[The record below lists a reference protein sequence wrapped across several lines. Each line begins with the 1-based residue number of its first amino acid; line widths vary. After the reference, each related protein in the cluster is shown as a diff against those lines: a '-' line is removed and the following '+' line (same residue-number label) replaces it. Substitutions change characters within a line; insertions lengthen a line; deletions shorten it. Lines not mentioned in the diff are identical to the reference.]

1 MSHKET
7 QHMDGQHVFRWL
19 LDVQDLWPGPDEKN
33 ETTLSTARWAL
44 GEDTQYALSLLQ
56 PAEKAKV
63 LRYFRPSD
71 AKLSLAS
78 NLLKRRAVVNTCGV
92 SWHEAIISEDNHRK
106 PCYRPSG
113 SQKSRIEFN
122 TSHHGT
128 LVSLVGCTGEFQ
140 LGTDIAQVNWEKD
153 FRSVQKE
160 GFEAWA
166 NIYEAVFSDREVADI
181 VEYCPPGNCNW
192 EEQIRAKLRHFY
204 AHWALK
210 EAFVKMTGEALMAPW
225 LKDLEFR
232 NVQVPQPSGQ
242 MQPEF
247 RRGDWGQICGNVE
260 IWFNGVEKSNVK
272 MELQAFGEDYM
283 IATAATNAGATFLP
297 FEELDVKLNVYS

>member
-1 MSHKET
+1 
-7 QHMDGQHVFRWL
+7 MDGQHVFRWL
-19 LDVQDLWPGPDEKN
+19 LDVQDLWPDPDERN
-33 ETTLSTARWAL
+33 EMPLSTARWAT
-44 GEDTQYALSLLQ
+44 GEDSQYALSLLF

-63 LRYFRPSD
+63 LRYFHPRD
-71 AKLSLAS
+71 AKLSLGS
-78 NLLKRRAVVNTCGV
+78 NLLKRRAVMNTCGV
-92 SWHEAIISEDNHRK
+92 PWHEAVISEDNHRK
-106 PCYRPSG
+106 PCYYPS
-113 SQKSRIEFN
+113 SSKNSRIEFN

-153 FRSVQKE
+153 FLSVKKQ

-181 VEYCPPGNCNW
+181 VEYCPPANYNW

-232 NVQVPQPSGQ
+232 NVQVPLPPNQ
-242 MQPEF
+242 MQRES
-247 RRGDWGQICGNVE
+247 RQENWGQTCGDVE

-272 MELQAFGEDYM
+272 MELQAFGEDYL
-283 IATAATNAGATFLP
+283 IATAAANAGAKFLP
-297 FEELDVKLNVYS
+297 FEELDVKLNVYP